1 MTKLG
6 VREQSVAEMN
16 YLPKFIS
23 SLLDLS
29 LTFVVVVVVGHVGAC
44 TIKIS
49 LLSYEL
55 LYWVM
60 VKWDVTGEV

>member
-29 LTFVVVVVVGHVGAC
+29 LTFVVVVVGHVGAC

-60 VKWDVTGEV
+60 VKWDVTREV